1 MWPLLL
7 TLLTY
12 FAESK
17 ETHARRRKY
26 CGHDDSIAF
35 SPPPAPNRE
44 SGQTGPPQKIKSG
57 SLSPPVII
65 ELLSARA
72 ASAAASCL
80 AATSLRFLSCERLGF
95 GVGVGLGVGFGF
107 GFGFGLGLGL
117 G

>member
-1 MWPLLL
+1 MKALPSLV
-7 TLLTY
+7 
-12 FAESK
+12 ESK
-17 ETHARRRKY
+17 QTHARRRKY

-35 SPPPAPNRE
+35 SPPSAPNRE

-80 AATSLRFLSCERLGF
+80 AATSLRFLSCERLGL
-95 GVGVGLGVGFGF
+95 GLGVGFGV
-107 GFGFGLGLGL
+107 GLGLGL